1 MKVILEKD
9 VKSLGKKGEVKEVA
23 EGYARNYLFPRG
35 LAVEATG
42 GQLKQLQQRQQ
53 RKADQQ
59 AKVLA
64 EAEQRAAKIAGMEVE
79 ISMRVGENGRLFGSV
94 TSGDLAA
101 ALQKKGV
108 KVDKRKIELAE
119 PIKNLGTY
127 PLRIK
132 LHPEVEANLTLK
144 VIAATSK

>member
-1 MKVILEKD
+1 MKVILAQD
-9 VKSLGKKGEVKEVA
+9 VKALGKKGDVKEVA

-42 GQLKQLQQRQQ
+42 GQLKELQQQQQ
-53 RKADQQ
+53 RTAEKQ

-64 EAEQRAAKIAGMEVE
+64 EAERKAAKISGMQIE

-94 TSGDLAA
+94 TSGDLAV

-108 KVDKRKIELAE
+108 KVDKRKIELSE
-119 PIKNLGTY
+119 PIKNLGSY

-132 LHPEVEANLTLK
+132 LHSEVDASLTVK
-144 VIAATSK
+144 VVAAAPK